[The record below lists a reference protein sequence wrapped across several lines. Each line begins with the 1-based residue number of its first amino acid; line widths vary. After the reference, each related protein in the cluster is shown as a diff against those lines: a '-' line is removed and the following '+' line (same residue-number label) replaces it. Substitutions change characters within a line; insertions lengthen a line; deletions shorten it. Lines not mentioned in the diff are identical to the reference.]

1 MLWIQHE
8 DCGRQRNVTS
18 ILGSFLLL
26 ISFLSSFLFLHRFC
40 CCLFCSLCRRGC
52 RPCLSGL
59 SCGHQDNRT
68 TAEQHQ
74 QVVKHSASHLFSSSR
89 FLHRFCCTYSL
100 LPLARL
106 DTLFVRSA
114 FCSLAIQV
122 ALACPTCSC
131 SCSFE
136 SSLRPLPCPP
146 CIFCALKGTINY
158 QSVGDQHCWSLRA
171 VVKPRHRP
179 PERLS
184 GSGSRGCRCRR

>member
-1 MLWIQHE
+1 M
-8 DCGRQRNVTS
+8 
-18 ILGSFLLL
+18 
-26 ISFLSSFLFLHRFC
+26 
-40 CCLFCSLCRRGC
+40 
-52 RPCLSGL
+52 SGL

-89 FLHRFCCTYSL
+89 FLHRFCCAYSL

-158 QSVGDQHCWSLRA
+158 QSVGDQHIAGHCERWSNPATDRQ
-171 VVKPRHRP
+171 
-179 PERLS
+179 
-184 GSGSRGCRCRR
+184 SGSRVLDLEAADAVGSDS

>member
-1 MLWIQHE
+1 LWKATQCHIDPRLVPSPH
-8 DCGRQRNVTS
+8 
-18 ILGSFLLL
+18 L
-26 ISFLSSFLFLHRFC
+26 ISFLISFSSSLLLLSFLLSVSSWLSA
-40 CCLFCSLCRRGC
+40 LFVRSVLRAPAG
-52 RPCLSGL
+52 
-59 SCGHQDNRT
+59 
-68 TAEQHQ
+68 QHQ

-89 FLHRFCCTYSL
+89 FLHRFCCAYSL

-122 ALACPTCSC
+122 ALACPTCTCSC

-146 CIFCALKGTINY
+146 CIFCARLKGTIND

>member
-1 MLWIQHE
+1 LWKATQCHIDPRLVPSPH
-8 DCGRQRNVTS
+8 
-18 ILGSFLLL
+18 L
-26 ISFLSSFLFLHRFC
+26 ISFLISFSSSLLLLSFLLSVSSWLSA
-40 CCLFCSLCRRGC
+40 LFVRSVLRAPAG
-52 RPCLSGL
+52 
-59 SCGHQDNRT
+59 
-68 TAEQHQ
+68 QHQ

-89 FLHRFCCTYSL
+89 FLHRFCCAYSL

-114 FCSLAIQV
+114 FCSIAIQV

-146 CIFCALKGTINY
+146 CIFCARLKGTIND

>member
-1 MLWIQHE
+1 
-8 DCGRQRNVTS
+8 
-18 ILGSFLLL
+18 
-26 ISFLSSFLFLHRFC
+26 
-40 CCLFCSLCRRGC
+40 
-52 RPCLSGL
+52 LSGL

-131 SCSFE
+131 ALLLLRVQSST
-136 SSLRPLPCPP
+136 SSLSPMHL
-146 CIFCALKGTINY
+146 
-158 QSVGDQHCWSLRA
+158 LRA
-171 VVKPRHRP
+171 KRHN
-179 PERLS
+179 
-184 GSGSRGCRCRR
+184 

>member
-1 MLWIQHE
+1 LWKATQCHIDPRLVPSPH
-8 DCGRQRNVTS
+8 
-18 ILGSFLLL
+18 L
-26 ISFLSSFLFLHRFC
+26 ISFLISFSSSLLLLSFLLSVSSWLSA
-40 CCLFCSLCRRGC
+40 LFVRSVLRAPAG
-52 RPCLSGL
+52 
-59 SCGHQDNRT
+59 
-68 TAEQHQ
+68 QHQ

-89 FLHRFCCTYSL
+89 FLHRFCCAYSL

-146 CIFCALKGTINY
+146 CIFCARLKGTIND

>member
-1 MLWIQHE
+1 MWKATQCHIDPRLVPSPH
-8 DCGRQRNVTS
+8 
-18 ILGSFLLL
+18 L
-26 ISFLSSFLFLHRFC
+26 ISFLVSFSSSLLLLSFLL
-40 CCLFCSLCRRGC
+40 SVSS
-52 RPCLSGL
+52 CLSGL

-68 TAEQHQ
+68 TAGQHQ

-89 FLHRFCCTYSL
+89 FLHRFCCAYSL

-146 CIFCALKGTINY
+146 CIFCARLKGTIND

-179 PERLS
+179 GRQ
-184 GSGSRGCRCRR
+184 SGSRVLDLEAADAVGSDS